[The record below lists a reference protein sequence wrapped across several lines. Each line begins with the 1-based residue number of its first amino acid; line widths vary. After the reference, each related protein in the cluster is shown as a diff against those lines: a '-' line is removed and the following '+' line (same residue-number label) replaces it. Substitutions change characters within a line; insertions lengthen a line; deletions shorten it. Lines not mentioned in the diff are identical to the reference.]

1 LRQEKR
7 WKKVQPEK
15 LAGSPSTRKRD
26 EVEFLLLQSKYTRV
40 GLLVPRC
47 NCGSAEPEVD
57 RGADLKFE
65 FEFKT
70 KPQSIDRTKH
80 PEHAS
85 ARSLHVEHDNCPGE
99 TAEDRTEEV
108 RGKHRRRRRRQ
119 REDPRGR

>member
-1 LRQEKR
+1 MFFADHAADLTSIKGFNT
-7 WKKVQPEK
+7 VN
-15 LAGSPSTRKRD
+15 LAGSPSTRKRE

-47 NCGSAEPEVD
+47 NCGSSEPEVD

-85 ARSLHVEHDNCPGE
+85 ARS
-99 TAEDRTEEV
+99 
-108 RGKHRRRRRRQ
+108 
-119 REDPRGR
+119 REMH